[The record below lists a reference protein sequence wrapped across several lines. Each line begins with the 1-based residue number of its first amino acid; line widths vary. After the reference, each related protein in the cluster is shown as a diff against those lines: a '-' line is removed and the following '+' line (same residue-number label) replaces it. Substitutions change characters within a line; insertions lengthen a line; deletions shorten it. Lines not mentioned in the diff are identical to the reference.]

1 VVRLVTLPNNAKS
14 RRNKEMRTIT
24 RQIVRRIENKQVLL
38 LILLHLKLYEDV
50 ILMEKTLANV
60 IEMFVDGLVVLS
72 LELQGKHKWFID
84 SNASKH
90 VIKNKGCLMFLNNHN
105 GPISFRSKG
114 R

>member
-1 VVRLVTLPNNAKS
+1 MNNYKADCEKNRKQASLAIHLVEL
-14 RRNKEMRTIT
+14 E
-24 RQIVRRIENKQVLL
+24 
-38 LILLHLKLYEDV
+38 LYEDV

-72 LELQGKHKWFID
+72 LELQRKHKWFID

-90 VIKNKGCLMFLNNHN
+90 VIRNKGCFKFLNNHS